1 MFPDFSFQAS
11 SQNFQSKSDSINGS
25 NKNRELPL
33 KNQQRLKPWQRLKN
47 SELQKVWEY
56 MQLDD
61 LESMNELTNY
71 LDDP

>member
-11 SQNFQSKSDSINGS
+11 SQNLHSRSDSINGS

>member
-47 SELQKVWEY
+47 SELQKVWEN